1 MTFGVSATDP
11 RVFVV
16 TALVFVVVTGVGALV
31 PALRAALT
39 DPRTVLA
46 AD

>member
-1 MTFGVSATDP
+1 VATA
-11 RVFVV
+11 F
-16 TALVFVVVTGVGALV
+16 VFVVVTGVGALV